1 MVVRHIGMFAVG
13 IAALL
18 TGCGGTDAG
27 SPAPSTPG
35 ASDEDQIREVL
46 HAVVDAGW
54 DANKTAELTCRQYRS
69 GEAPYDDMVP
79 PMDTFSA
86 ADVSAVG
93 PDQFAQI
100 LGEQFPGA
108 TPESLRAVTDAV
120 VRNDQPAYVAAMT
133 DVMKKSS
140 KVELDKVDNIK
151 VNGDA
156 ATADVTV
163 TFSVGNQ
170 APNSRTTGVKV
181 VREDGQWKDC
191 TPPEGG

>member
-1 MVVRHIGMFAVG
+1 MVIRQIGVLAVG

-18 TGCGGTDAG
+18 TGCGGTDTG
-27 SPAPSTPG
+27 STASPTPQT
-35 ASDEDQIREVL
+35 SDEDQIREVL
-46 HAVVDAGW
+46 FAVVDAGW
-54 DANKTAELTCRQYRS
+54 DAGKTAELTCQQYRRE
-69 GEAPYDDMVP
+69 EAPYSDMVP

-93 PDQFAQI
+93 TDQFAQI

-108 TPESLRAVTDAV
+108 APDSLRAVADAV
-120 VRNDQPAYVAAMT
+120 VRNDQPAYAAAMT

-163 TFSVGNQ
+163 TFTVGSQ
-170 APNSRTTGVKV
+170 PPNTRTTEVDV
-181 VREDGQWKDC
+181 VREDGEWKDC
-191 TPPEGG
+191 TPPDGG